1 MLFRLIFIW
10 ELCAHDKYWH
20 DSLFPGIHKH
30 VATAVSLLWGQHIWA
45 VHSIWSPLWFLPHHF
60 CHCMMQQIICLL
72 HRSLRRTSTSS
83 QGQLVSA
90 VISQKNNFQQAASL
104 QLPNEALRPISRVG
118 CVELSSSSVPFWP
131 HRFYW
136 SLCLVMLF
144 TLTVIHERLKL
155 EDIKSA
161 MLQLLWQCFTMFLLI
176 LKFWSYSKQM
186 YL

>member
-1 MLFRLIFIW
+1 MISTDMIHCFLGSINMLQQLF
-10 ELCAHDKYWH
+10 LCYEGNIYLGSA
-20 DSLFPGIHKH
+20 L
-30 VATAVSLLWGQHIWA
+30 
-45 VHSIWSPLWFLPHHF
+45 IWSPLWFLPHHLR
-60 CHCMMQQIICLL
+60 HCMMQQIICLL

-83 QGQLVSA
+83 QGQLVVSA
-90 VISQKNNFQQAASL
+90 VISQKNHFQQTASL
-104 QLPNEALRPISRVG
+104 QLPNEALRPISEVG

-176 LKFWSYSKQM
+176 LKSWSYSKQM